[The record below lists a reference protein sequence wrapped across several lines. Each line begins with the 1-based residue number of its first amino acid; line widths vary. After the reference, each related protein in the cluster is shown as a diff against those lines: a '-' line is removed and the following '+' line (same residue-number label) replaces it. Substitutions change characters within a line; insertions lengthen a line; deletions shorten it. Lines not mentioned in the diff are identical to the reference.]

1 MDGIQGLI
9 DLAETQN
16 YFEHISD
23 YVSRICEL
31 ARIHNVKLDPNYF
44 QIAMA
49 LKVSEGISLALD
61 KELDLISKCLPV
73 ILKAKAMEK
82 MGLKPSIGKVADDVR
97 E

>member
-1 MDGIQGLI
+1 MMLVFAIVL
-9 DLAETQN
+9 
-16 YFEHISD
+16 
-23 YVSRICEL
+23 
-31 ARIHNVKLDPNYF
+31 KLDPNYF

-82 MGLKPSIGKVADDVR
+82 MGLKPSIGKVADEVR
-97 E
+97 G